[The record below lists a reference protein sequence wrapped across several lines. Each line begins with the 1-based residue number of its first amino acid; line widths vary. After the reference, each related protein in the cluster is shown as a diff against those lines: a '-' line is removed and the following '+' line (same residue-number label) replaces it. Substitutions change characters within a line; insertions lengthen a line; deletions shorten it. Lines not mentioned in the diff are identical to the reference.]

1 MCRCTNYNDVLKR
14 LIKLDKTK
22 AFVAK
27 GGGKV
32 SHVGGLIVGLRLQVR
47 PAAAL
52 EQQDPS
58 RTGSVP
64 LTEENLGRNSANR
77 VKPAN
82 NRRIFTWAAI
92 RQRRAT

>member
-1 MCRCTNYNDVLKR
+1 MSRGVGKGPLK
-14 LIKLDKTK
+14 KSP
-22 AFVAK
+22 
-27 GGGKV
+27 GKV
-32 SHVGGLIVGLRLQVR
+32 DHVGGLTVGLRLQVR

-77 VKPAN
+77 VKPVN

-92 RQRRAT
+92 RQRRAS